1 MNIGIIGSGNV
12 GSTLGKAWA
21 RAGHKI
27 KFGVR
32 DSNKPEVV
40 ALLKEIGANASA
52 GSVVEAAAFGEA
64 VVLTTPWDATKAAI
78 QSAGKLEGKI
88 VVDCTNPVKADL
100 SGLAPGHD
108 TSAAEQI
115 AQWAKG
121 ARVVKCFNT
130 TGASNMANPRYGD
143 DRLLMLLAGND
154 AAAKATVF
162 KLSNDLGFETIDAG
176 NLEAARLLESLAML
190 WIHLAFKAGLGPNFG
205 FQLLRR

>member
-12 GSTLGKAWA
+12 GTALGKSWA
-21 RAGHKI
+21 KAGHKI

-52 GSVVEAAAFGEA
+52 GSVAEAAAFGEA
-64 VVLTTPWDATKAAI
+64 IVLTTPWDATRAAI
-78 QSAGKLEGKI
+78 QSAGKLEGKT

-100 SGLAPGHD
+100 SGLALGHD
-108 TSAAEQI
+108 TSAAEQV

-130 TGASNMANPRYGD
+130 TGANYMANPRYGE
-143 DRLLMLLAGND
+143 DRL
-154 AAAKATVF
+154 
-162 KLSNDLGFETIDAG
+162 
-176 NLEAARLLESLAML
+176 
-190 WIHLAFKAGLGPNFG
+190 
-205 FQLLRR
+205 

>member
-12 GSTLGKAWA
+12 GTALGKSWA
-21 RAGHKI
+21 KAGHKI

-52 GSVVEAAAFGEA
+52 GSVAEAAAFGEA
-64 VVLTTPWDATKAAI
+64 IVLTTPWDATKAAI
-78 QSAGKLEGKI
+78 QSAGKLEGKT

-100 SGLAPGHD
+100 SGLALGHD
-108 TSAAEQI
+108 TSAAEQV

-130 TGASNMANPRYGD
+130 TGANNMANPRYGE
-143 DRLLMLLAGND
+143 DRLLMFLAGND

-176 NLEAARLLESLAML
+176 NLEAARLLEPLAML
-190 WIHLAFKAGLGPNFG
+190 WIHLAFKAGLGLNFG

>member
-12 GSTLGKAWA
+12 GSALGKGWA
-21 RAGHKI
+21 KAGHKI

-32 DSNKPEVV
+32 DTQKPEVI
-40 ALLKEIGANASA
+40 ALLKETGPNATA
-52 GSVVEAAAFGEA
+52 GSVAEAAAFGEV

-88 VVDCTNPVKADL
+88 VVDCTNPLKADL
-100 SGLAPGHD
+100 SGLAVGHD
-108 TSAAEQI
+108 TSAAEQV

-130 TGASNMANPRYGD
+130 TGANNMANPRYSD
-143 DRLLMLLAGND
+143 DRLSMFLAGND
-154 AAAKATVF
+154 GAAKAAVF

-176 NLEAARLLESLAML
+176 NLEAARLLEPLALL
-190 WIHLAFKAGLGPNFG
+190 WIHLAFKSGLGRNFG
-205 FQLLRR
+205 FKLLRR